1 MQKIII
7 KNFCAVEY
15 LEMNLDNKIDVI
27 IGPQASGKSTVAKI
41 IYFCRKV
48 RDYLIEY
55 LTNSANFN
63 SVHPNEYY
71 SYFLKNVRQKFMG
84 CFGTTKHMD
93 NFNITFY
100 YDIDSN
106 CKMNLRLDE
115 SGYVRIYF
123 SKQLSNNIKSLIVE
137 SSKLFLEQN
146 SESDDNLYDKMI
158 KELTYRSF
166 VRKHINDAVNKM
178 FFYGKEIIYI
188 PAGRSILSTLSD
200 KLPDY
205 DTYTLD
211 LPLKEFIELINVT
224 KTRFGYSIKEIIS
237 NYTKTVDGQI
247 NNDNVNLSYT
257 LIHEILKGDYV
268 NENDGEKIY
277 YNQNKWVKLKFASSG
292 QQEILWILLVIF
304 IRILENKSSFIVVE
318 EPEAHLFPSAQKK
331 VLELIMLLV
340 NATNSQV
347 LITTHS
353 PYVLTSVNLLAY
365 SGKVEKSKSTNKTI
379 VNKKFRV
386 TPNSLDAYM
395 INSQPK
401 FKFESIIDSNLG
413 LINAEKIDEISN
425 EINELIDKLMDMEIS
440 DGLQ

>member
-48 RDYLIEY
+48 RDYLTEY

-93 NFNITFY
+93 NFYITFY

-106 CKMNLRLDE
+106 CKMNLYLDR

-123 SKQLSNNIKSLIVE
+123 SKQLANNIKSLIVE
-137 SSKLFLEQN
+137 SSKLFLDQN
-146 SESDDNLYDKMI
+146 TESDDNLYDKMI
-158 KELTYRSF
+158 KELNYRSF

-205 DTYTLD
+205 DSYTLD
-211 LPLKEFIELINVT
+211 LPLKEFIDLINVT

-247 NNDNVNLSYT
+247 NNANVNLSYT

-268 NENDGEKIY
+268 NESDGEKIY

-304 IRILENKSSFIVVE
+304 TRVLENKSSFIVVE

-401 FKFESIIDSNLG
+401 FKFESIIDTNLG

-425 EINELIDKLMDMEIS
+425 EINELIDKLTDMEIS